1 MCFRTGV
8 QLSPPPPKEN
18 ATCFDKSHFLLGFAP
33 AGRSTLRGLKCSG
46 EVNSPCAKVLP
57 VAKRLYGAKAPPA
70 RRPVGCFSRKIA
82 NLDPREFDRPERIW
96 IVTPCQKERHLLS
109 ADVFLFGFR
118 PPKSAETLRNFN
130 ASGRQSCPC
139 AILGRRPGIYAP
151 LGARPRRAR

>member
-18 ATCFDKSHFLLGFAP
+18 AACFDKSHFLLGFAP
-33 AGRSTLRGLKCSG
+33 VGRSTLRRLKCSG

-82 NLDPREFDRPERIW
+82 NLNAREFDRPERIW
-96 IVTPCQKERHLLS
+96 IVTPCHERETSAKSRCLS
-109 ADVFLFGFR
+109 FVPPPFRQGVFLR
-118 PPKSAETLRNFN
+118 RKRLQDAKKESLET
-130 ASGRQSCPC
+130 
-139 AILGRRPGIYAP
+139 
-151 LGARPRRAR
+151 